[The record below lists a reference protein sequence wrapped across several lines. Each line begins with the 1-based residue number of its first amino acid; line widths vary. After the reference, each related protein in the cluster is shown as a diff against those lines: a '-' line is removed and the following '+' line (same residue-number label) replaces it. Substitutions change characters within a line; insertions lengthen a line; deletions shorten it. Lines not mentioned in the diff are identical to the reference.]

1 MDVRIR
7 TIAATARMGRV
18 ATAPSIYFHEVADV
32 LTAFQI
38 PIPDNNEDYT
48 LLRSLSNVAFK
59 ALPEDIFLAVKQAFM
74 RLLDNLPGDSG
85 ILNNNTFSPAY
96 WAAWEAALAR
106 IETHYRR

>member
-1 MDVRIR
+1 MDVRIL
-7 TIAATARMGRV
+7 TIAATTHMANV
-18 ATAPSIYFHEVADV
+18 ATAPNIYFHEIANV
-32 LTAFQI
+32 LAAFQI
-38 PIPDNNEDYT
+38 PIPHNNEDYT

-59 ALPEDIFLAVKQAFM
+59 ALPEDIFLAVKQAYM

-85 ILNNNTFSPAY
+85 ILNDNAFSSAY